1 MAGRAVESVRE
12 KTTIANRIAATWD
25 GRDRASYPCA
35 RRTWGKVQ
43 RRSIEGVAQPVERRT
58 FNPQVVGST
67 PTALI
72 EDEWIGKYGAG
83 LGGAG
88 VGRALNWARCRL

>member
-1 MAGRAVESVRE
+1 MARRVVESVRE
-12 KTTIANRIAATWD
+12 NRTIANSFATSSD
-25 GRDRASYPCA
+25 EGDRASYPCA

-43 RRSIEGVAQPVERRT
+43 RRRIEGVAQLVERRT

-72 EDEWIGKYGAG
+72 ADVW
-83 LGGAG
+83 LG
-88 VGRALNWARCRL
+88 